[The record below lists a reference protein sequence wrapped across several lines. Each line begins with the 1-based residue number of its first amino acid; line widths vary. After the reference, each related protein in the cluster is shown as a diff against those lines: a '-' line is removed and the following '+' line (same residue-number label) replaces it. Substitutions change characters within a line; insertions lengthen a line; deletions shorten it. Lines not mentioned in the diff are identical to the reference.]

1 MLTVYATLVSVLLVL
16 MTILAVGFYRYL
28 IASILM
34 LAILR
39 KNSSSVRKLLDE
51 VAAGPPSW
59 FPLDHPKQRILC
71 RRWTFIGQQVQDFAV
86 RHGLNEQESVIAR
99 KHGFSE
105 AELN

>member
-1 MLTVYATLVSVLLVL
+1 MLTIYAISVSVLLVL
-16 MTILAVGFYRYL
+16 MTVLAVGFFRYL

-39 KNSSSVRKLLDE
+39 NNSSSVKKLLDE

-71 RRWTFIGQQVQDFAV
+71 RRLTFIGQQVQDFAV
-86 RHGLNEQESVIAR
+86 RHGLNEQESPIVR
-99 KHGFSE
+99 KPGFSE